1 MSPVTVR
8 RVSVV
13 AAACAALLAASC
25 ESAPPPP
32 PPAPPPPP
40 PPAVALN
47 SGVAEAAAVY
57 LAYMRDA
64 ASISA
69 SFTDAAM
76 VQDAVRRAASYEPT
90 QLAHGMV
97 AYAAVL
103 ALQSPEY
110 VAGVRQYSVN
120 PEQRAE
126 LVRQITSDPAY
137 AAQLPGAEHAA
148 GLIAAQLQAD
158 GQSVY
163 RAGEAV
169 KQAAYDVQHQRW
181 SREAVP
187 NREERLERARTLSA
201 TRLNP
206 SLDESARLL
215 QAGLNGAGLP
225 VVSARAEPPYTEA
238 VIRGLAIAA
247 LATLGAAGEDARAT
261 TDALMVENSGSYC
274 LNFSKLNLMQCL
286 AAARPHYEDV
296 FCLGQ
301 HILMDTGQCV
311 VESAGAVTVPTLPSV
326 TVAAAESVAADAS
339 GAAANAVESGAAA
352 QPN

>member
-1 MSPVTVR
+1 MSPLILR
-8 RVSVV
+8 RASV
-13 AAACAALLAASC
+13 AAAAFAALLAASC
-25 ESAPPPP
+25 ETPPPP
-32 PPAPPPPP
+32 PEPAPPPP

-64 ASISA
+64 AAIQA
-69 SFTDAAM
+69 DFADAA
-76 VQDAVRRAASYEPT
+76 AVRAAVNRAASYEPT

-110 VAGVRQYSVN
+110 VAGVRRYSVD
-120 PEQRAE
+120 PAQRAE
-126 LVRQITSDPAY
+126 LVRQILTDPAY
-137 AAQLPGAEHAA
+137 AAQLPGADHAA
-148 GLIAAQLQAD
+148 GVIAAQLQAD
-158 GQSVY
+158 GQAVF

-169 KQAAYDVQHQRW
+169 KQSAYDVQHQRW

-187 NREERLERARTLSA
+187 DRVERLEHARALSA

-215 QAGLNGAGLP
+215 QAGLSGTGLP
-225 VVSARAEPPYTEA
+225 VVAARAEPPYTEA

-247 LATLGAAGEDARAT
+247 LAALGAAGEEATAAT
-261 TDALMVENSGSYC
+261 TSLMAENGGSYC

-311 VESAGAVTVPTLPSV
+311 VESAGSLVVPPAPVTL
-326 TVAAAESVAADAS
+326 VAAEPVAADAS
-339 GAAANAVESGAAA
+339 AAAADAVDSGAAA